1 MNRTNSHGQALIET
15 LVSVLFLTPLFLCAV
30 YLVDFHRASHVSGI
44 AARELAFAS
53 LHAADGNVD
62 QNDLRKIRNLSI
74 PATELTGTR
83 LPARL
88 ERSDTNDVGSSV
100 ERAADLLLAPVRMSG
115 SGNFDVPRWQQRRT
129 STGVSMGSTTVIGVP
144 VDLPVELR
152 GEVVFFSGHGASGGV
167 SQVRDRIAALSVA
180 GTLATAAQPIEAI
193 ASVVSVIE
201 PALRQ
206 LCIGRI
212 NPEIVPADRL
222 PASVSHHNDMRSQPC

>member
-1 MNRTNSHGQALIET
+1 MNRIGSHGQALIET
-15 LVSVLFLTPLFLCAV
+15 LVSVLFLTPLFLCAA
-30 YLVDFHRASHVSGI
+30 YLVDFHRASHASGI
-44 AARELAFAS
+44 AAREIALAS

-88 ERSDTNDVGSSV
+88 ERSDTTNVASSV
-100 ERAADLLLAPVRMSG
+100 ERAADLLLAPARLSG
-115 SGNFDVPRWQQRRT
+115 AGNFDVPRWQQRRT

-144 VDLPVELR
+144 FDLPVELR
-152 GEVVFFSGHGASGGV
+152 SHVVFFSGHGAS
-167 SQVRDRIAALSVA
+167 SSAAQVRDRAGALSVA
-180 GTLATAAQPIEAI
+180 GTFATAAQPIEAI
-193 ASVVSVIE
+193 ASIASIIE

-212 NPEIVPADRL
+212 NPEIVPTDRL
-222 PASVSHHNDMRSQPC
+222 PASVSRHNDMRTQPC